1 MTLTRYNEIMDRVE
15 VTPEMRKRVLAN
27 AAAASAKPGKRRS
40 PWKPLISC
48 AACLVVI
55 LLASLALPKLD
66 ANKDPSVP
74 TTQDLAQWGWQAVD
88 YASAAELSEAAGFA
102 VQEPPALRDAAQEA
116 QYTLISGSLAQ
127 ISYTVGDEIYTYR
140 VSRSSEDNSG
150 DYNEYEAERS
160 DTLGG
165 VSVCYKGSA
174 SACWLALWEAN
185 GFSRSL
191 SASDGIPYADM
202 EAYVRSV
209 LNE

>member
-1 MTLTRYNEIMDRVE
+1 MTRYDEIMDRVK

-74 TTQDLAQWGWQAVD
+74 TTQGLAQWGWEAVD
-88 YASAAELSEAAGFA
+88 YPSAAELSEAAGFA
-102 VQEPPALRDAAQEA
+102 VQEPPALRDTAQETH
-116 QYTLISGSLAQ
+116 YTLISGNLAQ
-127 ISYTVGDEIYTYR
+127 ISYTVGGERYTYR
-140 VSRSSEDNSG
+140 VSPGSEDNSG
-150 DYNEYEAERS
+150 DYNEYETERS

-165 VSVCYKGSA
+165 VCVTFKGSA
-174 SACWLALWEAN
+174 SACFLALWESN
-185 GFSRSL
+185 GFSYSL
-191 SASDGIPYADM
+191 SASDGIAYDEM
-202 EAYVRSV
+202 ESHVLSV
-209 LNE
+209 PVSIQ